1 MALTSQ
7 RRIPVAREFI
17 RLGFGDTIDPAAPF
31 YSHEF
36 VTQELTTVEAQAVI
50 PVVSQ
55 YNNFNGEK
63 VAAAIGKF
71 RGRVSGW
78 KFGAAGSPLLLV
90 VLAPWTHQIED
101 TPPGGK
107 SGRKFTPEERAA
119 LIAELR
125 KLFIEELDADKFEQ
139 DGSSESVYGA
149 WWG

>member
-7 RRIPVAREFI
+7 RRIPAAREFV

-36 VTQELTTVEAQAVI
+36 VTQELSTVEAQAVI

-55 YNNFNGEK
+55 YNNFNGQM
-63 VAAAIGKF
+63 VAAGIGKF

-90 VLAPWTHQIED
+90 VLAPWTHQLED
-101 TPPGGK
+101 TSPGGK
-107 SGRKFTPEERAA
+107 SGRKFTPEERGA
-119 LIAELR
+119 LIDELR
-125 KLFIEELDADKFEQ
+125 ALFIKELDAEKFEQ
-139 DGSSESVYGA
+139 DRSNESVYGA